1 MADKSYKRLLDCNEE
16 TTLKLMST
24 KTCLIESQEE
34 KVLRRL
40 GSVALNDIAFYK
52 HPLKSPDKPTQHL
65 QKKTFNE
72 EQKQPLN
79 DTNS

>member
-52 HPLKSPDKPTQHL
+52 HPLK
-65 QKKTFNE
+65 
-72 EQKQPLN
+72 
-79 DTNS
+79 

>member
-24 KTCLIESQEE
+24 KICLIESQEE

-65 QKKTFNE
+65 QKK
-72 EQKQPLN
+72 PLMKSKN
-79 DTNS
+79 NP